1 MYESL
6 TGRIRKLQQP
16 DELTAELTVETSPSA
31 DWLGLTG
38 ARVLVVGSGGI
49 GAECVKG
56 YAAAGARVMVVDRNE
71 TALEA
76 LAASPEFGGSLPTLA
91 TDLTESGAGARVVAA
106 AIDTLGGLDVV
117 LHSVG
122 INDRRPV
129 LDFTED
135 EWERVM
141 KVNLFTA
148 FSVVQAA
155 GRHMVAQGSGHI
167 VVLSSVSGLLAHK
180 LHAPYAASKGGLNQ
194 MMRVMAAEWASSGVT
209 VNALAPGYVETPL
222 TADYLKKPGVRDD
235 LERLVPAGRL
245 GSPGDVVGPALF
257 LSSPRA
263 SFVTGHVLYID
274 GGRTLV

>member
-1 MYESL
+1 M
-6 TGRIRKLQQP
+6 QQP
-16 DELTAELTVETSPSA
+16 DELTVEAAPSS
-31 DWLGLTG
+31 DWLGLAG
-38 ARVLVVGSGGI
+38 SRVLVVGSGGI

-56 YAAAGARVMVVDRNE
+56 YARAGATVLVADRNPDSL
-71 TALEA
+71 AA
-76 LAASPEFGGSLPTLA
+76 LASDPLFGGRLQTR
-91 TDLTESGAGARVVAA
+91 TVDLTQAGVGAELVADA
-106 AIDTLGGLDVV
+106 VQALGGLDVV
-117 LHSVG
+117 LHCVG

-129 LDFTED
+129 LDFTEG
-135 EWERVM
+135 EWENII

-148 FSVVQAA
+148 FAVAQAA

-209 VNALAPGYVETPL
+209 VNALAPGYVETPR
-222 TADYLKKPGVRDD
+222 TSDYLKKPGVRDD

-245 GSPGDVVGPALF
+245 GAPGDVVGPALF
-257 LSSPRA
+257 LSSPQS
-263 SFVTGHVLYID
+263 SFITGHVLYID